1 MPTALI
7 VEDEP
12 EANKLL
18 AMLLQLRG
26 YQTVSAYRGAEAL
39 EQIRAQ
45 APDVVFLDLMLPD
58 MDGYDVC
65 RVLQSSRPVSLVP
78 VVIVTARLTAENRIE
93 SFEVGADDYI
103 PKPYTPDQIFEAVEQ
118 ALAWREQ
125 LDRSEVDGEV
135 PLDTRDDGETLRS
148 LAHLRRLML
157 VRSGLGREAND
168 RICAAIKQLW
178 ASVDSW
184 SRRQRLNRVAT
195 LSFAMTPESLRL
207 IVRDEAGWLS
217 AWRDRAGEEP
227 AKALAQAGFDEVR
240 FDEADQSLR
249 LLKHFGT
256 GTSAE
261 PGPAGDSGAIPPRTR
276 GSA

>member
-26 YQTVSAYRGAEAL
+26 YQTSSAYCGAEAL
-39 EQIRAQ
+39 EKVREH

-65 RVLQSSRPVSLVP
+65 RALQSCRPVSMIP

-93 SFEVGADDYI
+93 SFAVGADDYI
-103 PKPYTPDQIFEAVEQ
+103 PKPYTPDQIFEALEQ

-125 LDRSEVDGEV
+125 LERPEVEGEV

-148 LAHLRRLML
+148 LALLRRLL
-157 VRSGLGREAND
+157 QVRSGLDGAQID
-168 RICAAIKQLW
+168 RISAAIKGIW
-178 ASVDSW
+178 SSVDRW
-184 SRRQRLNRVAT
+184 SRRQRLNQVAT
-195 LSFAMTPESLRL
+195 LAFAMTTESLTL
-207 IVRDEAGWLS
+207 TIHDEAGWLS
-217 AWRDRAGEEP
+217 AWRDGAGDEP
-227 AKALAQAGFDEVR
+227 SRQLAESTFDEVSLEDSGR
-240 FDEADQSLR
+240 SLR
-249 LLKHFGT
+249 LVKHFAT
-256 GTSAE
+256 Q
-261 PGPAGDSGAIPPRTR
+261 
-276 GSA
+276 